1 LSNIL
6 NFPSLDQ
13 YLAGLKTSG
22 GIWEFDK
29 NKFAIKH
36 LEVEKL
42 AKQFN
47 IRTTIDLVN
56 CDLQKGCAVVKAEA
70 SYNGSKYQSLGEV
83 SPLNNEWSYP
93 ISIAEKRAV
102 DRVVLKALGI
112 HGKYYS
118 QSELGP
124 VQRNENVG
132 VKLDQGDIILE
143 RIKNTSHQANLA
155 QLERENLEYLK
166 KLATTKSGKAKEIFQ
181 AFKDRKQQ
189 LIGG

>member
-1 LSNIL
+1 MSNIL

-36 LEVEKL
+36 LEIEKL

-47 IRTTIDLVN
+47 ITTTINLVN

-70 SYNGSKYQSLGEV
+70 NYNGYKYQTLGEV
-83 SPLNNEWSYP
+83 SPLNNDWNYP
-93 ISIAEKRAV
+93 VSIAEKRAV
-102 DRVVLKALGI
+102 DRAVLKALGI
-112 HGKYYS
+112 HGRFYS

-124 VQRNENVG
+124 IQKTENVG

-155 QLERENLEYLK
+155 QLERENKEYLQ
-166 KLATTKSGKAKEIFQ
+166 KLATTKSDKAKEIFN

>member
-1 LSNIL
+1 MGNIL
-6 NFPSLDQ
+6 KFPSLDQ
-13 YLAGLKTSG
+13 YLAGLRTTG

-42 AKQFN
+42 AKEYN
-47 IRTTIDLVN
+47 IITTIELVN
-56 CDLQKGCAVVKAEA
+56 CDLQKGCGVVKAEA
-70 SYNGSKYQSLGEV
+70 TYNGVKYQTLGEV
-83 SPLNNEWSYP
+83 SPLNNDWNYP

-102 DRVVLKALGI
+102 DRVILKALGI
-112 HGKYYS
+112 HGKIYS

-124 VQRNENVG
+124 IQKNENVG
-132 VKLDQGDIILE
+132 VKLDQGSIILE
-143 RIKNTSHQANLA
+143 RIKNTSHQANLE
-155 QLERENLEYLK
+155 QLERENKEYLT
-166 KLATTKSGKAKEIFQ
+166 KLAQTKSEKAKEILK